1 MSKSSKLVHHSQN
14 NRFMKKIIFSAL
26 IFISISAYSQTTS
39 SENTPQ
45 KLVEDFFSAF
55 HEQDTIKLKEFAKGN
70 VRLQSVSI
78 DAEGNSKLVTEDYSK
93 FLKGIASIPADAT
106 FQEKIH
112 EFRIEENGPLATV
125 TTPYSFYYNGNF
137 SHCGV
142 NTFQLAKFK
151 GEWKIVYLVDSRMK
165 EGCD

>member
-1 MSKSSKLVHHSQN
+1 MSSFSQ
-14 NRFMKKIIFSAL
+14 RS
-26 IFISISAYSQTTS
+26 S

-45 KLVEDFFSAF
+45 KLVEDFFIAF
-55 HEQDTIKLKEFAKGN
+55 HKQDTIKLKEFASDN

-78 DAEGNSKLVTEDYSK
+78 DEEGNSKLMTEDYSK
-93 FLKGIASIPADAT
+93 LLKGIAAIPAEAT
-106 FQEKIH
+106 FQEKLH
-112 EFRIEENGPLATV
+112 EFRIEENGLLATV

-142 NTFQLAKFK
+142 NIFQLVKFS
-151 GEWKIVYLVDSRMK
+151 GEWKIVYLIDSRMK

>member
-1 MSKSSKLVHHSQN
+1 MSSFSQSS
-14 NRFMKKIIFSAL
+14 
-26 IFISISAYSQTTS
+26 S

-45 KLVEDFFSAF
+45 KLVEDFFIAF
-55 HEQDTIKLKEFAKGN
+55 HKQDTIKLKEFASDN

-78 DAEGNSKLVTEDYSK
+78 DEEGNSKLMTEDYSK
-93 FLKGIASIPADAT
+93 LLKGIAAIPAEAT
-106 FQEKIH
+106 FQEKLH
-112 EFRIEENGPLATV
+112 EFRIEENGLLATV

-142 NTFQLAKFK
+142 NIFQLVKFS
-151 GEWKIVYLVDSRMK
+151 GEWKIVYLIDSRMK